1 MTYTWQAINALRAD
15 NDGQIPTPVLRELL
29 ESRKLLGADTNA
41 KTVKGRAEGYAT
53 FILYMAPARLSGFQA
68 CPMATKGCAEACL
81 NTAGRGVMGPVQVG
95 RIWKAQAFFRLRA
108 EFMAKLAAEVN
119 SAIKSAARKGLTP
132 TFRLN
137 GTTDIRWETIP
148 VGDYQ
153 EFANIMEAF
162 PTVQFYD
169 YTKIPNRRDLPAN
182 YALTFSYSGQNGL
195 QALWA
200 LRNGHNV
207 AVVFRDS
214 ATATDAL
221 ARGVTIGTDT
231 FPVVNGDTDD
241 LRFLDPASHIVA
253 LYAKGSAKSDTS
265 GFVNDSPTLPIGSL
279 VTLRASLAA

>member
-1 MTYTWQAINALRAD
+1 MDIQRVVIT
-15 NDGQIPTPVLRELL
+15 G
-29 ESRKLLGADTNA
+29 LGAVTPIGVGVDTFWDALLAGTN
-41 KTVKGRAEGYAT
+41 G
-53 FILYMAPARLSGFQA
+53 IAPVAGFDASGF
-68 CPMATKGCAEACL
+68 
-81 NTAGRGVMGPVQVG
+81 RS
-95 RIWKAQAFFRLRA
+95 
-108 EFMAKLAAEVN
+108 KLAAEVN
-119 SAIKSAARKGLTP
+119 SAIKSAARKGLIP

-265 GFVNDSPTLPIGSL
+265 GFVNDSPTLPVGSL